1 MFVMKEDGRKMSKV
15 VEEEKLQLKLRFEW
29 EMLKTPNNPRK
40 LCRVSMRNYFHHH
53 KEMVSHSPKC

>member
-15 VEEEKLQLKLRFEW
+15 VEKEKLRFEW

-53 KEMVSHSPKC
+53 KEMVSYSPKC

>member
-15 VEEEKLQLKLRFEW
+15 VEKEKLRFEW
-29 EMLKTPNNPRK
+29 KMLKTPNNPRK

>member
-1 MFVMKEDGRKMSKV
+1 MKEDGRKMSKV
-15 VEEEKLQLKLRFEW
+15 VEKEKLRFEW

>member
-1 MFVMKEDGRKMSKV
+1 MFVKKEDGRKMSKV
-15 VEEEKLQLKLRFEW
+15 VEKEKLRFEW
-29 EMLKTPNNPRK
+29 EMLKTPNNPQK

>member
-15 VEEEKLQLKLRFEW
+15 HVEKEKLRFEW

-40 LCRVSMRNYFHHH
+40 LGRVSMRNYFHHH
-53 KEMVSHSPKC
+53 KGVVSHSPKC

>member
-15 VEEEKLQLKLRFEW
+15 VEKEKLRFEW
-29 EMLKTPNNPRK
+29 EMLKSPNNPRK

>member
-15 VEEEKLQLKLRFEW
+15 VEKEKLQLKLRFEW

>member
-15 VEEEKLQLKLRFEW
+15 VEKEKLRFEW

-40 LCRVSMRNYFHHH
+40 LCRVSMRHYFHHH

>member
-15 VEEEKLQLKLRFEW
+15 VEKEKLRFEW

-40 LCRVSMRNYFHHH
+40 LCSVSMRNYFHHH

>member
-15 VEEEKLQLKLRFEW
+15 VEKEKLRFER
-29 EMLKTPNNPRK
+29 EMLKTPNNPPK

>member
-15 VEEEKLQLKLRFEW
+15 VEKEKLRFEW

-40 LCRVSMRNYFHHH
+40 LCGVSMRNYFHHH

>member
-1 MFVMKEDGRKMSKV
+1 MFVMKKDGRKKTKV
-15 VEEEKLQLKLRFEW
+15 VEKEKLQLKLRFEW